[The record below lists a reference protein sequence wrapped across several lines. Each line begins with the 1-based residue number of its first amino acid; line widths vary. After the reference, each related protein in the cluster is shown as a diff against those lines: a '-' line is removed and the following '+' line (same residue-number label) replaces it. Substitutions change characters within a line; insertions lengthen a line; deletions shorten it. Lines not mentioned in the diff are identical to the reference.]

1 MTKKVDDR
9 KTADSTVST
18 VAVTGTRLPPAI
30 KAEFEDALQHALGL
44 DTPSTFFRLCAL
56 AFLHHYYDQK
66 KIKWPPV
73 FELSADPLEP
83 NPYKS
88 KS

>member
-1 MTKKVDDR
+1 MAQGVEDLKN
-9 KTADSTVST
+9 ADPTPST

-56 AFLHHYYDQK
+56 AFLRHYYEQR

-73 FELSADPLEP
+73 FEVSADPLEP
-83 NPYKS
+83 NPYKP